1 MSNGGN
7 GLPGI
12 SRINSFSSL
21 MILAG
26 KYHLRSSTKVLK
38 CFSSAGLAQ
47 KWSSVST
54 LPSISKRMWFF
65 LLWGIIYFL
74 LLSIS
79 RNTLHQKGQDLILIY
94 TSIFLFSLW
103 LLAKYSSIHD
113 YRSWVD
119 GSCSICK
126 YYKAYRLISY
136 IVVYS
141 ELLFLYQIFLC
152 GFHN

>member
-7 GLPGI
+7 GLLGI

-21 MILAG
+21 MIPTG
-26 KYHLRSSTKVLK
+26 KYNLRSSTKVLK
-38 CFSSAGLAQ
+38 CFSSEGLVQ
-47 KWSSVST
+47 KWSSIST
-54 LPSISKRMWFF
+54 LPSISKSMWFF

-74 LLSIS
+74 LQSSS
-79 RNTLHQKGQDLILIY
+79 RNMLYQKGQDLILVY

-103 LLAKYSSIHD
+103 LLAKYSSIRD

-126 YYKAYRLISY
+126 YYKTNRLISF
-136 IVVYS
+136 I
-141 ELLFLYQIFLC
+141 I
-152 GFHN
+152 